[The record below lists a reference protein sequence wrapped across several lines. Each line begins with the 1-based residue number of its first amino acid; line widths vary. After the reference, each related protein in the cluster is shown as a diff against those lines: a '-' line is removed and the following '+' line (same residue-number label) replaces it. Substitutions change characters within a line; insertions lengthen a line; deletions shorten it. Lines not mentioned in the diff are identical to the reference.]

1 MDPAEQDRRRPVWIA
16 LSDLWLDTEITE
28 PMLRH
33 IAGVL
38 QASGYDRATL
48 RAIYLYEV
56 APVVYRNL
64 LSVAG
69 VWDGF
74 EEAWLCAEAERWA
87 QRWPTSWIVWR
98 WLRLKKP
105 LMTYA
110 TEAHWLAL
118 MNLLD
123 MEQGGSSTAAASP
136 Q

>member
-1 MDPAEQDRRRPVWIA
+1 MDPAERDRRRPVWIA
-16 LSDLWLDTEITE
+16 LADLWLDTEITE

-38 QASGYDRATL
+38 RASGYDRATL

-69 VWDGF
+69 VWGGF
-74 EEAWLCAEAERWA
+74 DEVWLCAEAERWVVRRKA
-87 QRWPTSWIVWR
+87 SWIVRR

-110 TEAHWLAL
+110 TDAHWHIL

-123 MEQGGSSTAAASP
+123 AEEGGSSTAAASP
-136 Q
+136 R